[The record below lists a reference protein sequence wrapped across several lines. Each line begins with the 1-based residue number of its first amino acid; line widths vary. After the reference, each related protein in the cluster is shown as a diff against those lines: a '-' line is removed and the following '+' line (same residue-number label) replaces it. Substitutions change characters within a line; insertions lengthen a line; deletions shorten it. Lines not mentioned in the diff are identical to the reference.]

1 MIPSVAST
9 IEFIDEDLLGISLAG
24 VTDVES
30 TVAMITRREWVKLV
44 DPQGVAFKPGAIFT
58 TSNGGPW
65 IPASGVALAATP
77 SPVSQSIAT
86 SGDNVEVFPYVDQ
99 LSSISIGFR
108 INSSSA
114 EGIGAFTRQNIGRP
128 LSILVDNVVVS
139 SPVLMAKIGDQGIIS
154 GREKA
159 DAVSLAI
166 QLSAAPL
173 PARIV
178 IEHIET
184 ISS

>member
-1 MIPSVAST
+1 LIPSVANT
-9 IEFIDEDLLGISLAG
+9 IEFIDEDLLVISLAG

-30 TVAMITRREWVKLV
+30 TVATKTRRGWVKLV
-44 DPQGVAFKPGAIFT
+44 DPQGVAFKPGVIFT

-77 SPVSQSIAT
+77 SPVSQSIVT
-86 SGDNVEVFPYVDQ
+86 SDVIVEVFPYVDQ
-99 LSSISIGFR
+99 LNSISIGFR
-108 INSSSA
+108 INCRAA
-114 EGIGAFTRQNIGRP
+114 EDFGAFNQKNIGRP

-139 SPVLMAKIGDQGIIS
+139 SPVLMAEIGDQGIIS
-154 GREKA
+154 GLEKA
-159 DAVSLAI
+159 AAVSLAI

>member
-1 MIPSVAST
+1 M
-9 IEFIDEDLLGISLAG
+9 
-24 VTDVES
+24 
-30 TVAMITRREWVKLV
+30 
-44 DPQGVAFKPGAIFT
+44 
-58 TSNGGPW
+58 
-65 IPASGVALAATP
+65 AATP
-77 SPVSQSIAT
+77 SPVYQAIAT
-86 SGDNVEVFPYVDQ
+86 SDDNVEVFPYVDQ

-139 SPVLMAKIGDQGIIS
+139 SPVLMAEIGDQGIIS

-166 QLSAAPL
+166 QLATAPL
-173 PARIV
+173 PPRIV